1 MMTPTHNF
9 QNFTYILSTDI
20 YALTAGAATDAADVL
35 GAIIDR
41 LNYNELDFA
50 VHYALS
56 NQASTSTTTFSATI
70 RTSENSDMST
80 SVTLATIAAETIT
93 AAFTAAV
100 EDGLLTYHIQLQ
112 SARRYLRIVSNLN
125 MAETG
130 TATGTYEITAIL
142 ACPVELPTTNA
153 DSSTV
158 TIA

>member
-9 QNFTYILSTDI
+9 QHFKYALLTDM
-20 YALTAGAATDAADVL
+20 YLLTAGAATDAADVN
-35 GAIIDR
+35 GEIIDR
-41 LNYNELDFA
+41 LGYNELDFSI
-50 VHYALS
+50 HYSIS
-56 NQASTSTTTFSATI
+56 NQVTTSETTFSATI

-93 AAFTAAV
+93 VSVAGAM
-100 EDGLLTYHIQLQ
+100 EDGLLSYQIPLQ
-112 SARRYLRIVSNLN
+112 GARRYLRIVTNMN

-130 TATGTYEITAIL
+130 TATARYEGTAIL

-158 TIA
+158 TLA